1 MDFEHPPQDP
11 IAQLNVWIEEARAAG
26 LPNPNAMSLA
36 TIDADGKLSSRI
48 VLLKAIDPRGAVFF
62 TNQQSRKGLALIAK
76 PQAAL
81 LFHWDV
87 LNRQARIEGDVT
99 LVSDAESDAY
109 FATRPRESRIGA
121 WASKQSQ
128 PAKNRA
134 ELDAAVAEIEKRF
147 AGKDV
152 PRPPHWGG
160 YRVSLNLI
168 EFWEGHPHRLHDRVV
183 YTSKQGKIVPGEGW
197 ITTRLYP

>member
-1 MDFEHPPQDP
+1 MDFDSPPADP
-11 IAQLNVWIEEARAAG
+11 IALLNQWIEDGRAAG

-36 TIDADGKLSSRI
+36 TIDADGKPSSRI
-48 VLLKAIDPRGAVFF
+48 VLLKGLDANGAVFF
-62 TNQQSRKGLALIAK
+62 TNRLSRKGQALSAK
-76 PQAAL
+76 PRAAL

-87 LNRQARIEGDVT
+87 LGRQARIEGDAM

-128 PAKNRA
+128 LAKDRA
-134 ELDAAVAEIEKRF
+134 ELEAAVAHYEKKF

-160 YRVSLNLI
+160 YRVSLNLM
-168 EFWEGHPHRLHDRVV
+168 EFWQGHPFRLHDRII
-183 YTSKQGKIVPGEGW
+183 YTPAGGGSWKTQ
-197 ITTRLYP
+197 RLYP